1 MALTDLEKKTLLD
14 IVRKT
19 IEARLTGRS
28 LPELHLSSE
37 VLKEKKGA
45 FVTLKKNSHLRGCI
59 GYIEARKPLYKTVGE
74 MALAAAF
81 DDPRFPP
88 LKSDELKNI
97 TVEISVLS
105 PLKEVKNIDEIEVGI
120 HGLYITKGFHSGL
133 LLPQVAMEYDWVSLT
148 FLQETCY
155 KAGLQRDAWKDKD
168 AKVYKFSAEVFG
180 EHWLTVSKGA
190 ANRFGC

>member
-1 MALTDLEKKTLLD
+1 MALTDMERRALLD
-14 IVRKT
+14 VARKT
-19 IEARLTGRS
+19 IEARLTGGS
-28 LPELHLSSE
+28 LPELQLPSE

-45 FVTLKKNSHLRGCI
+45 FVTLKKHGHLRGCI
-59 GYIEARKPLYKTVGE
+59 GYIEARKPLYNTVGE

-88 LKSDELKNI
+88 LKPDELKDI

-133 LLPQVAMEYDWVSLT
+133 LLPQVATEYDWDSLT
-148 FLQETCY
+148 FIQETCY

-168 AKVYKFSAEVFG
+168 AKIYKFSAEIFG
-180 EHWLTVSKGA
+180 EH
-190 ANRFGC
+190 

>member
-1 MALTDLEKKTLLD
+1 MALSEVEKKALLD

-19 IEARLTGRS
+19 IEARLTGKS
-28 LPELHLSSE
+28 ISELHSGSE
-37 VLKEKKGA
+37 MLQEKRGA
-45 FVTLKKNSHLRGCI
+45 FVTLKKHDHLRGCI
-59 GYIEARKPLYKTVGE
+59 GYIEAKRPLYKTVGE

-81 DDPRFPP
+81 DDPRFAP
-88 LKSDELKNI
+88 LKPDELKNI
-97 TVEISVLS
+97 TIEISVLS

-120 HGLYITKGFHSGL
+120 HGLYVTKGFHSGL
-133 LLPQVAMEYDWVSLT
+133 LLPQVATEYDWDSLT

-180 EHWLTVSKGA
+180 E
-190 ANRFGC
+190 N

>member
-1 MALTDLEKKTLLD
+1 MALTDLDKKALLD
-14 IVRKT
+14 VVRKT

-28 LPELHLSSE
+28 FPELHLSSE

-45 FVTLKKNSHLRGCI
+45 FVTLKKHSRLRGCI
-59 GYIEARKPLYKTVGE
+59 GYIEAKKPLYKTVGE
-74 MALAAAF
+74 TALAAAF

-88 LKSDELKNI
+88 LRQDEMKDI

-105 PLKEVKNIDEIEVGI
+105 PLKEITNIDEIEVGI

-133 LLPQVAMEYDWVSLT
+133 LLPQVATEYDWDSLT
-148 FLQETCY
+148 FIQETCY

-168 AKVYKFSAEVFG
+168 SKVYIFSAEVFG
-180 EHWLTVSKGA
+180 EH
-190 ANRFGC
+190 

>member
-1 MALTDLEKKTLLD
+1 MALTDFDKKALLD
-14 IVRKT
+14 VVKKT
-19 IEARLTGRS
+19 IEARLTGGP
-28 LPELHLSSE
+28 LPEFNLSSE
-37 VLKEKKGA
+37 VLNEKKGA
-45 FVTLKKNSHLRGCI
+45 FVTLKKHSHLRGCI

-88 LKSDELKNI
+88 LKLDELKNI
-97 TVEISVLS
+97 TIEISVMS
-105 PLKEVKNIDEIEVGI
+105 PLQQVKNMDEIEVGI
-120 HGLYITKGFHSGL
+120 HGLYVTKGFHSGL
-133 LLPQVAMEYDWVSLT
+133 LLPQVAAEYNWDSLT

-180 EHWLTVSKGA
+180 EH
-190 ANRFGC
+190 

>member
-1 MALTDLEKKTLLD
+1 
-14 IVRKT
+14 
-19 IEARLTGRS
+19 
-28 LPELHLSSE
+28 
-37 VLKEKKGA
+37 
-45 FVTLKKNSHLRGCI
+45 
-59 GYIEARKPLYKTVGE
+59 

-88 LKSDELKNI
+88 LKPDELKNI

-133 LLPQVAMEYDWVSLT
+133 LLPQVATEYDWDSLT
-148 FLQETCY
+148 FIQETCY

-168 AKVYKFSAEVFG
+168 AKIYKFSAEIFG
-180 EHWLTVSKGA
+180 EH
-190 ANRFGC
+190 

>member
-1 MALTDLEKKTLLD
+1 MALTDLEKEALLGV
-14 IVRKT
+14 VRNT
-19 IEARLTGRS
+19 IAARLTGRP
-28 LPELHLSSE
+28 LPELDVPSE

-45 FVTLKKNSHLRGCI
+45 FVTLKKHSHLRGCI
-59 GYIEARKPLYKTVGE
+59 GYIEAKRPLYKTVEE

-81 DDPRFPP
+81 DDPRFAP
-88 LKSDELKNI
+88 LKPDELKNI
-97 TVEISVLS
+97 TIEISILS

-120 HGLYITKGFHSGL
+120 HGLYVTKGFHSGL
-133 LLPQVAMEYDWVSLT
+133 LLPQVATEYDWDSLT

-180 EHWLTVSKGA
+180 D
-190 ANRFGC
+190 R